1 MHTGTGSRWS
11 LTGAGPGAG
20 RGAGKATAL
29 CSGRTCACSGAPA
42 ALPQR
47 ITAAYQPT
55 MAVNQI
61 RAGGAAH
68 GAGCA
73 GRWPGV
79 LRRGGE
85 ATVRDLTCVR
95 GAKLPACAELS

>member
-1 MHTGTGSRWS
+1 MPTKQVLDRVGEEFRQDLRVQWR
-11 LTGAGPGAG
+11 A
-20 RGAGKATAL
+20 RGAAVANH
-29 CSGRTCACSGAPA
+29 S
-42 ALPQR
+42 R
-47 ITAAYQPT
+47 ISADYGC
-55 MAVNQI
+55 NQI